1 MTTPQRSTRRSVN
14 PPEGEKKPDEDGDRT
29 NNLSEVESIL
39 DEIENLVSKKTREK
53 EETAISTPV
62 FEEQNH
68 VESEHLDMVDDPEA
82 DLGRLEKELQ
92 SAIATELERAPEK
105 NDSRQRVEDESEI
118 KKLTE
123 VFEEA
128 ESNRSVND
136 EPGDPDRSSIT
147 EEFVES
153 DDETTSEH
161 QVPLRVDQESKL
173 LRMLARPMQGL
184 SPTTRMIVNITAVT
198 MALWVPIIWLVVL
211 AGGLS
216 SPEPEALNSPTTDV
230 TDETISEP
238 IRQEGV
244 APEDT

>member
-1 MTTPQRSTRRSVN
+1 
-14 PPEGEKKPDEDGDRT
+14 
-29 NNLSEVESIL
+29 
-39 DEIENLVSKKTREK
+39 
-53 EETAISTPV
+53 
-62 FEEQNH
+62 
-68 VESEHLDMVDDPEA
+68 MVDDPEA